1 VRTSALRIA
10 GPSSVTVELH
20 RLPTLWT
27 VTILCN
33 IANALRGTR
42 VEARYGTPER
52 ALHDSYRTRLQVEE
66 AVGCA
71 VYDVRGKDSLPPM
84 GLTRLKGR

>member
-1 VRTSALRIA
+1 VRTSALRTA

-20 RLPTLWT
+20 RLPTLRT

-42 VEARYGTPER
+42 VEAS
-52 ALHDSYRTRLQVEE
+52 D
-66 AVGCA
+66 
-71 VYDVRGKDSLPPM
+71 
-84 GLTRLKGR
+84 RLKGR